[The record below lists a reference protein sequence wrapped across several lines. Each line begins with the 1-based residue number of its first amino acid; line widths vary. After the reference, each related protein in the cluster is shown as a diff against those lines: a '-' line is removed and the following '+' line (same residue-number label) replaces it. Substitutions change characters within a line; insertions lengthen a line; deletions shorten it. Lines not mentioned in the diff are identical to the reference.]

1 MSHCQLIF
9 EKKAM
14 PITILKNNQDA
25 FASLVGQ
32 LKIDRLQ
39 DHLVLVL
46 TVHDKRLL
54 QTDLAAC
61 FQGLVPKVEVLSHQL
76 AKWLKIGV
84 CDVSDMKFLTPRERR
99 FALAKW
105 NQVIRRGY
113 SESQLEHMH
122 EVLSWI
128 HLHGAE
134 VGSLKDVLPEM
145 GLDLIDFTE
154 WCTINKWID
163 RSSLYQTAHQ
173 VPVHGFDQPNIHLFQ
188 LGRLH
193 RQHALAL
200 DSMIVNGGAGCRW
213 FLHRSSGRNMSTGL
227 QVDPHD
233 EIDALQPK
241 RVDVRLIKALHGRQE
256 VEAVMRAIKKQVA
269 DSDDILAFSDFVVLL
284 ANYEKYRPIIELAAA
299 GFGVP
304 ISYTRGSKE
313 LGDPAVARLRTWL
326 YLRLNDFLLD
336 DVLQVYG
343 DGIIP
348 LLSSELD
355 EAANPNLRTFSRFCK
370 KYNIRTV
377 DQLSSDLERAIAR
390 EIQSR
395 NEGIRRKGVDPDMH
409 PTDFEERHGAFYRS
423 ILGHL
428 KEVTKHYSVA
438 VQPLSGWLQWVKEMI
453 SSLGTLKNAELMA
466 ASKRLVK
473 SANVGLSTVNRV
485 GYDPELDLPGF
496 AKVFDSL
503 LDGSL
508 QVSQHP
514 SRVLVGSVEDLT
526 YLKDKRVFILGM
538 SDSNFPVRGRSDD
551 LFASVGEAGA
561 SWARALENDPLESA
575 SGWLASVAEQA
586 TALCLSHI
594 DDGSSTS
601 AMPSVF
607 VTDTAQLLPSWDV
620 SISDELA
627 DNRCFDKLDWMMW
640 HRSRSWDP
648 EQDTMYT
655 LDLASLSRHVSAVT
669 RLRESPSRISVW
681 DGMLAGLTDKWAE
694 IAKEVVSEA
703 IHNLKKEGV
712 LRISVSQL
720 DAFAASPLEY
730 FFRRLLRLEPPTEYL
745 DEAEQSK
752 KGTLLHEILDRF
764 YSDPDTFGGIVDPVL
779 DEEGARRRIFAIS
792 EAVFMERPEDLG
804 NPETPFP
811 EMLKRQ
817 IERTLHSFVD
827 AEHEGLKQIHPE
839 MRGYVRPAT
848 LRDQQTG
855 DRVTEVPFEYGLDV
869 NEEHVVINGFID
881 RIDTSADG
889 SVQIIV
895 DYKTG
900 STYSVKQF
908 DAMNAGMSFQ
918 LPVYLNARK
927 GNNASRI
934 LAGYYHIELS
944 KSGKDIR
951 LKGMLGDHTLTSVR
965 PSEINRKDNK
975 GLMDTD
981 RLSEFLELLQ
991 EKRIKPVVR
1000 LILAGRFHQSLTEPS
1015 EYSDFKRMSRWSKSV
1030 NELRKLTLLQGL
1042 TSSEEMLKRYY
1053 IKANVLDSM
1062 SDENENGDE
1071 E

>member
-1 MSHCQLIF
+1 
-9 EKKAM
+9 
-14 PITILKNNQDA
+14 
-25 FASLVGQ
+25 
-32 LKIDRLQ
+32 
-39 DHLVLVL
+39 
-46 TVHDKRLL
+46 
-54 QTDLAAC
+54 
-61 FQGLVPKVEVLSHQL
+61 
-76 AKWLKIGV
+76 
-84 CDVSDMKFLTPRERR
+84 
-99 FALAKW
+99 
-105 NQVIRRGY
+105 
-113 SESQLEHMH
+113 
-122 EVLSWI
+122 
-128 HLHGAE
+128 
-134 VGSLKDVLPEM
+134 
-145 GLDLIDFTE
+145 
-154 WCTINKWID
+154 
-163 RSSLYQTAHQ
+163 
-173 VPVHGFDQPNIHLFQ
+173 
-188 LGRLH
+188 
-193 RQHALAL
+193 
-200 DSMIVNGGAGCRW
+200 
-213 FLHRSSGRNMSTGL
+213 
-227 QVDPHD
+227 
-233 EIDALQPK
+233 
-241 RVDVRLIKALHGRQE
+241 
-256 VEAVMRAIKKQVA
+256 
-269 DSDDILAFSDFVVLL
+269 
-284 ANYEKYRPIIELAAA
+284 
-299 GFGVP
+299 
-304 ISYTRGSKE
+304 
-313 LGDPAVARLRTWL
+313 
-326 YLRLNDFLLD
+326 
-336 DVLQVYG
+336 
-343 DGIIP
+343 
-348 LLSSELD
+348 
-355 EAANPNLRTFSRFCK
+355 
-370 KYNIRTV
+370 
-377 DQLSSDLERAIAR
+377 
-390 EIQSR
+390 
-395 NEGIRRKGVDPDMH
+395 
-409 PTDFEERHGAFYRS
+409 
-423 ILGHL
+423 
-428 KEVTKHYSVA
+428 
-438 VQPLSGWLQWVKEMI
+438 
-453 SSLGTLKNAELMA
+453 
-466 ASKRLVK
+466 
-473 SANVGLSTVNRV
+473 
-485 GYDPELDLPGF
+485 
-496 AKVFDSL
+496 
-503 LDGSL
+503 
-508 QVSQHP
+508 
-514 SRVLVGSVEDLT
+514 
-526 YLKDKRVFILGM
+526 
-538 SDSNFPVRGRSDD
+538 VRGRSDD

-586 TALCLSHI
+586 TALCVSHI

-620 SISDELA
+620 SISEEITDE
-627 DNRCFDKLDWMMW
+627 RCFDKLDWMMR
-640 HRSRSWDP
+640 HRSHSWDP
-648 EQDTMYT
+648 EQDTMHT

-669 RLRESPSRISVW
+669 RLRESPSRISAW
-681 DGMLAGLTDKWAE
+681 DGMLAGGKVEWSETAN
-694 IAKEVVSEA
+694 EVVSEA
-703 IHNLKKEGV
+703 IRNLKKEGV

-764 YSDPDTFGGIVDPVL
+764 YSDPDTFGGIIDPVL
-779 DEEGARRRIFAIS
+779 DEEGARRRILAIS

-827 AEHEGLKQIHPE
+827 TEHEGLKQIHPE

-848 LRDQQTG
+848 VRDQQAG
-855 DRVTEVPFEYGLDV
+855 NRVTEVPFEYGLDV

-927 GNNASRI
+927 GDDASRI

-951 LKGMLGDHTLTSVR
+951 LKGMLGDHALTSVR
-965 PSEINRKDNK
+965 ASEINRKDNK

-1042 TSSEEMLKRYY
+1042 TSADEMLKSYY
-1053 IKANVLDSM
+1053 IKANVLDSLP
-1062 SDENENGDE
+1062 DENENGDE